1 MKVNHII
8 HIGYEN
14 RGLDV
19 DILRQSQF
27 VDAVFEFVM
36 LFSVHNQDATRYIEY
51 IVRDTMPL
59 MRVYQIQPNT
69 KTPNDAW

>member
-1 MKVNHII
+1 MYNIE
-8 HIGYEN
+8 YEN

-19 DILRQSQF
+19 DILRQTQF

-36 LFSVHNQDATRYIEY
+36 LFRIEKCNQVHTVEY
-51 IVRDTMPL
+51 IVRGDTMPL